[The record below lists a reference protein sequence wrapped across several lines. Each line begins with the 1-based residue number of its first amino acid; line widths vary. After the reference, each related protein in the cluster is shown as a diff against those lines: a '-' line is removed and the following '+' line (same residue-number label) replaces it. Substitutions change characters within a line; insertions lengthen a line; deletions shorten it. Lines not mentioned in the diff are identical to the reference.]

1 MKIALWKQYNFV
13 NTQFSAKNDMLLNR
27 FPLKHLLFQQKHVS
41 KQMEK
46 KDYRINKTSKSYL
59 QGLFQNNHYKDYKFL
74 KKK

>member
-1 MKIALWKQYNFV
+1 
-13 NTQFSAKNDMLLNR
+13 
-27 FPLKHLLFQQKHVS
+27 
-41 KQMEK
+41 MEK